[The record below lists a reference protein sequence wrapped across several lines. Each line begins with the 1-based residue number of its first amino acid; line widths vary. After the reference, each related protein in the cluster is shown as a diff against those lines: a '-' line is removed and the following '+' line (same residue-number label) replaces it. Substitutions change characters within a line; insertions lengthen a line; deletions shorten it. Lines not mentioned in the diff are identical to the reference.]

1 MARSPIVTG
10 AARPAPHRHRVGAT
24 LLVLGLFAVPLMWG
38 IRLVANFAIA
48 SHFCFP
54 GALRLHALPHALG
67 WVWPTMIG
75 INVLSILIAVAV
87 GLVNYRKWRL
97 TADESAGPRSAL
109 IEIGEGRT
117 RFLSAW
123 GLLVAS
129 LFVVAAGFDLIAL
142 CIVPVCG

>member
-1 MARSPIVTG
+1 MAHSATVTG
-10 AARPAPHRHRVGAT
+10 EAHPAPHRHRVGTT
-24 LLVLGLFAVPLMWG
+24 LLVAGLFAVPLVWG
-38 IRLVANFAIA
+38 IRLAANFAIA

-54 GALRLHALPHALG
+54 GDVRLYALPPSLG

-87 GLVNYRKWRL
+87 GLVSYRNWRL
-97 TADESAGPRSAL
+97 TADEHAGRRSGL

-123 GLLVAS
+123 GLLIAA
-129 LFVVAAGFDLIAL
+129 LFVLVAAFDLVAL